1 MEWLI
6 ILGIIVIVLI
16 VLIGIYNRLVAL
28 RQNRNNAY
36 ADIDVQLKQRFDL
49 IPNLVETVKAYATH
63 EKDVFEKVTQMRAKV
78 ADANNPNERL
88 NAEKALGKAMVDIYA
103 VAENYPD
110 LKADQNFQQLM
121 AELSDIENKIAAARR
136 FFNNATSEYNTST
149 QQFPANLI
157 AGQFGFKT
165 EEFYEIDE
173 EERKVMEEA
182 PNVKFGNWQV
192 KLYHEPTHRRFTNAY
207 LE

>member
-6 ILGIIVIVLI
+6 PLGLITIVAIAI
-16 VLIGIYNRLVAL
+16 IGIYNRLVAL

-49 IPNLVETVKAYATH
+49 IPNLVETVKGYAGH
-63 EKDVFEKVTQMRAKV
+63 EKTVFEKVTQMRAQV
-78 ADANNPNERL
+78 QDADNPGERL
-88 NAEKALGKAMVDIYA
+88 NAEKALGKAMIDVYA
-103 VAENYPD
+103 VAENYPE

-136 FFNNATSEYNTST
+136 FFNNATSEYNTSI

-157 AGQFGFKT
+157 AGKFGFKT
-165 EEFYEIDE
+165 EEFYEVDDDE
-173 EERKVMEEA
+173 RDEMEKS
-182 PNVKFGNWQV
+182 PDVKFG
-192 KLYHEPTHRRFTNAY
+192 T
-207 LE
+207 

>member
-6 ILGIIVIVLI
+6 PLGVLGALA
-16 VLIGIYNRLVAL
+16 VTLISLYNRLVAL

-49 IPNLVETVKAYATH
+49 IPNLVETVKGYAGH
-63 EKDVFEKVTQMRAKV
+63 EKEVFEKVTKMRAKV
-78 ADANNPNERL
+78 SDANTPAERL
-88 NAEKALGKAMVDIYA
+88 NAEQSLGKAMLNVMA
-103 VAENYPD
+103 VAENYPE

-136 FFNNATSEYNTST
+136 FFNNATSEYNTSI

-157 AGQFGFKT
+157 AGPFGFKA
-165 EEFYEIDE
+165 EEFYEVDE
-173 EERKVMEEA
+173 SEREA
-182 PNVKFGNWQV
+182 MQKAPDVKFG
-192 KLYHEPTHRRFTNAY
+192 T
-207 LE
+207 